1 MGVQPESH
9 AARHRGA
16 DAGHR
21 PRGPAVD
28 PPDRHRRRPTRSHLT
43 IEFVRRRKAG
53 LTYTAQFANSP
64 GGASFQPAV
73 NAPTVTPID
82 ANWELVIVEDNVTND
97 DQAIRF
103 GRVRVTAP

>member
-1 MGVQPESH
+1 MRPDIAGLPSSRLTGTGVGNAQ
-9 AARHRGA
+9 
-16 DAGHR
+16 
-21 PRGPAVD
+21 
-28 PPDRHRRRPTRSHLT
+28 HLT